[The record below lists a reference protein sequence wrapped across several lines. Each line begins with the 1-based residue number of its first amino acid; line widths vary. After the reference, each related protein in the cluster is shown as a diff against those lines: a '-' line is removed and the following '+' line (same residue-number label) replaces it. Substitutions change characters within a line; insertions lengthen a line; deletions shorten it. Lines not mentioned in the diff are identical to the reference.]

1 MNPPALLIPLIF
13 ALTLQQ
19 ATAQQAQQSNKTALV
34 IGNSGYRYSPQLPEP
49 AGEARAMKAALERIG
64 FQVELLIDGGQEQ
77 MLDAVERFEELLKRR
92 GGTALF
98 HYGGHGV
105 QVDGEN
111 YLLAVDREIPHE
123 GRVRTRAVPVSEI
136 IASMQAS
143 PSIPTSIFWTP
154 AGTTP
159 CRRTPAPPMSAAWR
173 PLPRRRPTR

>member
-1 MNPPALLIPLIF
+1 MKTPALLIPLIF

-19 ATAQQAQQSNKTALV
+19 TAAQQARRPNKTALV

-92 GGTALF
+92 GGTAL
-98 HYGGHGV
+98 Y
-105 QVDGEN
+105 
-111 YLLAVDREIPHE
+111 E

-143 PSIPTSIFWTP
+143 PSDTNIVILD
-154 AGTTP
+154 A
-159 CRRTPAPPMSAAWR
+159 CRDN
-173 PLPRRRPTR
+173 PLPPEQQVGVL

>member
-1 MNPPALLIPLIF
+1 MNVKDIRNYAPPALLIPLIF

-19 ATAQQAQQSNKTALV
+19 TTAQQPSKTALV

-64 FQVELLIDGGQEQ
+64 FQVELVIDGGQEQ

-105 QVDGEN
+105 
-111 YLLAVDREIPHE
+111 
-123 GRVRTRAVPVSEI
+123 
-136 IASMQAS
+136 
-143 PSIPTSIFWTP
+143 
-154 AGTTP
+154 
-159 CRRTPAPPMSAAWR
+159 
-173 PLPRRRPTR
+173 